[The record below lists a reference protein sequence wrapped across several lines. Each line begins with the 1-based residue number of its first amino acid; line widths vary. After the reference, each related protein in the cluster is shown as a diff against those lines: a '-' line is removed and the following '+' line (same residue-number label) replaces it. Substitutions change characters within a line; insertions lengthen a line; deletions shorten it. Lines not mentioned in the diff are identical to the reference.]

1 MAKLSLS
8 LQEFTL
14 MHYFSTDLSHT
25 VVHYL
30 VNLLKLVVILFTNYD
45 LFSCLQTMIYFH
57 QSPYVTVP

>member
-14 MHYFSTDLSHT
+14 MHYFSTDLSPT
-25 VVHYL
+25 VHYL

-45 LFSCLQTMIYFH
+45 LFS
-57 QSPYVTVP
+57 SVTLCDFLSLT